1 MATLEDKLV
10 YLSNKIKAYGI
21 AAGDEEA
28 FNIIVEAIEL
38 IQCLSKKKNNWWPH
52 AGAGSW
58 NKLDSITA
66 EHLSQCKIDC
76 EYCCGTGQ
84 IAVTVSVDSKT
95 RESQFGYSKCRKCD
109 GRGYL

>member
-58 NKLDSITA
+58 NKLDSITTG
-66 EHLSQCKIDC
+66 HTGC
-76 EYCCGTGQ
+76 EKCNGTGA
-84 IAVTVSVDSKT
+84 IPFETFEPGTMKFDTAWI
-95 RESQFGYSKCRKCD
+95 KCD
-109 GRGYL
+109 WCNNVQNNSRTRG